1 MSKPE
6 NVLIIDPAQ
15 ELKFKGPFTQ
25 PVTSHMSLKNPTD
38 KKIAFKIKT
47 TAPKKYC
54 VRPNCGVVE
63 PKSSVEIAICLQ
75 PFVFDP
81 NEKNKHKFMVQSM
94 VVPEGDI
101 NVEQLWKDVSPEQLM
116 DAKLRCTFETPNE
129 KVNEKSNVSQLTTQM
144 LKSETGTT
152 ESQIQ
157 TAVGSSAIDQVSK
170 SIDVDFVRATA
181 EVRDLREENSKM
193 HQENLELKEQLIR
206 LKAMLENQKDISS
219 TSPSAKIISNPYS
232 PPQLG
237 QQQMPIIW
245 VIAAVAMAIFGLI
258 LGKFVL

>member
-6 NVLIIDPAQ
+6 SVLIIDPAQ

-25 PVTSHMSLKNPTD
+25 PVTSHMSLKNPSE

-101 NVEQLWKDVSPEQLM
+101 NIEQLWKEVSPEQLM

-129 KVNEKSNVSQLTTQM
+129 KVTEKSNVSQLSTQLIQNESTM
-144 LKSETGTT
+144 VDSQLKTASSTETSNKT
-152 ESQIQ
+152 
-157 TAVGSSAIDQVSK
+157 ID
-170 SIDVDFVRATA
+170 IDFVRATT
-181 EVRDLREENSKM
+181 EVRELREENSKM
-193 HQENLELKEQLIR
+193 HQENLELKEQIIR
-206 LKAMLENQKDISS
+206 LKAMVDNHKDTSS
-219 TSPSAKIISNPYS
+219 SSPSAKIISNPYS

-237 QQQMPIIW
+237 QQQMPMIW

>member
-15 ELKFKGPFTQ
+15 ELKFRGPFTQ
-25 PVTSHMSLKNPTD
+25 PVTSHMSLKNPTE

-54 VRPNCGVVE
+54 VRPNCGVVDS
-63 PKSSVEIAICLQ
+63 KSSVEIAICLQ

-101 NVEQLWKDVSPEQLM
+101 NIEQLWKDVSPEQLM

-129 KVNEKSNVSQLTTQM
+129 KVNEKSSVSQLTTQM
-144 LKSETGTT
+144 IQNETISDTQLKTAITSTGADTT
-152 ESQIQ
+152 
-157 TAVGSSAIDQVSK
+157 K
-170 SIDVDFVRATA
+170 LIDVDYVRATT
-181 EVRDLREENSKM
+181 EVRELREENSKM
-193 HQENLELKEQLIR
+193 HQENLELKEQIIR
-206 LKAMLENQKDISS
+206 LKALAENNQRDTSS
-219 TSPSAKIISNPYS
+219 SPSAKIISNPYS

>member
-1 MSKPE
+1 MSKQD
-6 NVLIIDPAQ
+6 NILIIDPAQ
-15 ELKFKGPFTQ
+15 ELKFRGPFTQ

-54 VRPNCGVVE
+54 VRPNCGVVDA
-63 PKSSVEIAICLQ
+63 KSSVEIAICLQ

-81 NEKNKHKFMVQSM
+81 NEKNKHKFMVQST

-101 NVEQLWKDVSPEQLM
+101 NIEQLWKDVSPDQLM

-152 ESQIQ
+152 ETQLP
-157 TAVGSSAIDQVSK
+157 TAVGSSDPVNK
-170 SIDVDFVRATA
+170 SIEVDFVRATA
-181 EVRDLREENSKM
+181 EVRELREENSKM
-193 HQENLELKEQLIR
+193 HQETLELKEQVIR
-206 LKAMLENQKDISS
+206 LKAMLENQKDSSS

>member
-6 NVLIIDPAQ
+6 SVLIIDPAQ
-15 ELKFKGPFTQ
+15 ELKFRGPFTQ
-25 PVTSHMSLKNPTD
+25 PVTSHMSLKNPAD
-38 KKIAFKIKT
+38 KKVAFKIKT

-54 VRPNCGVVE
+54 VRPNCGIVD
-63 PKSSVEIAICLQ
+63 PKSSIEIAICLQ

-94 VVPEGDI
+94 IVPEGEI
-101 NVEQLWKDVSPEQLM
+101 NIEQLWKDVSPDQLM

-129 KVNEKSNVSQLTTQM
+129 KVNEKNVSQLATQL
-144 LKSETGTT
+144 LKNESGGSE
-152 ESQIQ
+152 IM
-157 TAVGSSAIDQVSK
+157 SSTSATDSGNK
-170 SIDVDFVRATA
+170 SADTDFVRATA

-193 HQENLELKEQLIR
+193 HQENLELKEQVIR
-206 LKAMLENQKDISS
+206 LKTMLETQKDSS
-219 TSPSAKIISNPYS
+219 SMPSAKVISNPYS

-245 VIAAVAMAIFGLI
+245 VIAAVGMAIFGLI

>member
-15 ELKFKGPFTQ
+15 ELKFRGPFTQ

-75 PFVFDP
+75 PFVYDP

-94 VVPEGDI
+94 VVPEGEI
-101 NVEQLWKDVSPEQLM
+101 NIEQLWKDVSPDQLM

-129 KVNEKSNVSQLTTQM
+129 KVNEKSNISQLTSQM
-144 LKSETGTT
+144 LKSEGVNAET
-152 ESQIQ
+152 QIQ
-157 TAVGSSAIDQVSK
+157 TAIGSSASDPVNK
-170 SIDVDFVRATA
+170 SIESDFVRATA
-181 EVRDLREENSKM
+181 EVLELREENSKM
-193 HQENLELKEQLIR
+193 RQENLELKEQLIR
-206 LKAMLENQKDISS
+206 FKAMLENQKDTSS
-219 TSPSAKIISNPYS
+219 SPSAKIISNPYS